1 MYCEVGSVHLF
12 SVYASKDAPEWDSR
26 GERWVVARPGHV
38 TLINIADVETGI
50 VYIGGAA
57 ALSFLQF
64 LRATLRQYAGPS
76 AFTESVTSYMML
88 EASVG
93 GAAPGEGNE
102 DLCHD
107 GKAALI
113 KCFIQ
118 AVSTFAVGFLL
129 LHVLL

>member
-1 MYCEVGSVHLF
+1 MGLQGRKVRF
-12 SVYASKDAPEWDSR
+12 SPSQCLWNVTPTHDAD
-26 GERWVVARPGHV
+26 
-38 TLINIADVETGI
+38 IETYI

-64 LRATLRQYAGPS
+64 LRATLRQYAGAS

-102 DLCHD
+102 DLCLD
-107 GKAALI
+107 GKTALV

-118 AVSTFAVGFLL
+118 AVSTSVVGLL
-129 LHVLL
+129 LLGVLL